1 MYACLVVYTF
11 IKLPFV
17 SLGPIPWLITAEL
30 FRQAARPA
38 AFMVACLLNWTCNF
52 IIGISFPAVAVS

>member
-1 MYACLVVYTF
+1 MLACLVVYTF
-11 IKLPFV
+11 ITLSFV
-17 SLGPIPWLITAEL
+17 SVGPIPWLLTAEL

-52 IIGISFPAVAVS
+52 IITISFPALAVS